1 LADPSEFWFW
11 LLALGVA
18 VVGGGRFAFRWLHI
32 ARMLE
37 DTPTSRIRSAA
48 QGYVELVGRSQ
59 SLAGAPNLAPLTQ
72 RPCVWWRYRVQRR
85 TSTQSKGKRRTEWA
99 TVNSGRSEQPF
110 RLDDGT
116 GVCLVQPAGAE
127 VLTAENTTWYG
138 DTPWP
143 THAPGQGTTFGERE
157 YRYYE
162 ERIYEH
168 EQVHLLGQFR
178 TLTGTANTTQDADI
192 GALLAEWKQ
201 DQPALAKRFDADRD
215 GTVSLEEWE
224 RAREAARQAVTQR
237 HLERP
242 VPPALHVVSRPDE
255 GQLFLVAAYPQQEL
269 AKRYRR
275 KAMVA
280 FAGFAVA
287 TYALAWL
294 LQGVLG

>member
-1 LADPSEFWFW
+1 
-11 LLALGVA
+11 
-18 VVGGGRFAFRWLHI
+18 
-32 ARMLE
+32 M
-37 DTPTSRIRSAA
+37 
-48 QGYVELVGRSQ
+48 
-59 SLAGAPNLAPLTQ
+59 
-72 RPCVWWRYRVQRR
+72 
-85 TSTQSKGKRRTEWA
+85 
-99 TVNSGRSEQPF
+99 
-110 RLDDGT
+110 
-116 GVCLVQPAGAE
+116 
-127 VLTAENTTWYG
+127 
-138 DTPWP
+138 
-143 THAPGQGTTFGERE
+143 
-157 YRYYE
+157 
-162 ERIYEH
+162 
-168 EQVHLLGQFR
+168 HLLGQFR
-178 TLTGTANTTQDADI
+178 TLTGTENTTQDADI

-201 DQPALAKRFDADRD
+201 DQTALAERFDADRD

-255 GQLFLVAAYPQQEL
+255 GQLFLVAAYPEKAL